1 MEQQKIFN
9 LLNEAKDS
17 RFVTIKWNILNVTSN
32 ANYDVGNGI
41 IYNA

>member
-17 RFVTIKWNILNVTSN
+17 RFVTIKWNILNC
-32 ANYDVGNGI
+32 YI
-41 IYNA
+41 KCKL